1 MNFFSFV
8 NRWKLLQMAVD
19 DRYKQ
24 LNDFGKEGSP
34 PNQGFLSASVEHPWE
49 RAITANKVP
58 YYIKYALFV

>member
-1 MNFFSFV
+1 
-8 NRWKLLQMAVD
+8 MAVD

-24 LNDFGKEGSP
+24 LNNFGKEGSP

-58 YYIKYALFV
+58 YYIKYVAELLL